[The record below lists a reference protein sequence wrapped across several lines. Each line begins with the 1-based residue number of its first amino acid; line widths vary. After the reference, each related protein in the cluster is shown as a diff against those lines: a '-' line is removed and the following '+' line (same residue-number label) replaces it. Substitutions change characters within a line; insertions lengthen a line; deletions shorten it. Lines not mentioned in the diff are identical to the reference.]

1 MNWDDI
7 KRAQEAQKLFNDP
20 AVREARKQQ
29 EQLRALGVD
38 VGRMNEQ
45 AALAKEFS
53 KQPYTVNIKELLDA
67 IAAFRTT
74 LPPEWAQA
82 RQGFA
87 AFSQRFAHG
96 VSELRAVLEVTG
108 GPWRDFVQQWQEA
121 NRLFNEVVRKAPT
134 DSLLGLMTRQATDV
148 YKANA
153 ARIEREIDGRALL
166 STNPGLAVQFL
177 VPSVSYL
184 DFSQRTMNRIA
195 ESGEPAH
202 RAALGGSLVIAEE
215 HVTDATSLIVDV
227 EAEEEEQ
234 GNKSLITTPQR
245 VYPIYDAVQLDL
257 INVGELPAEA
267 TYPVLVRYSTAAVLA
282 ELTRQTL
289 SAVLGCNKTSKL
301 KGGEEIFKTTTQA
314 QEALVVLPGLV
325 VRDESSLRDL
335 ITHLYILIYE
345 GAGDQK
351 LRFLKDQGGPMEI
364 DECDAIWNLKA
375 LRNKWLIHDPEHG
388 DKKGIDRSYRTL
400 AEALNSLGLKTF
412 PRSREEFEDLQTKL
426 LNALLAFHSEL
437 ERRIAN

>member
-108 GPWRDFVQQWQEA
+108 GPLRDFVQQWQEA
-121 NRLFNEVVRKAPT
+121 NRLFSEVVRNAPT

-148 YKANA
+148 YRANA
-153 ARIEREIDGRALL
+153 ARIEREI
-166 STNPGLAVQFL
+166 
-177 VPSVSYL
+177 
-184 DFSQRTMNRIA
+184 
-195 ESGEPAH
+195 GE
-202 RAALGGSLVIAEE
+202 R
-215 HVTDATSLIVDV
+215 
-227 EAEEEEQ
+227 
-234 GNKSLITTPQR
+234 
-245 VYPIYDAVQLDL
+245 
-257 INVGELPAEA
+257 
-267 TYPVLVRYSTAAVLA
+267 
-282 ELTRQTL
+282 
-289 SAVLGCNKTSKL
+289 
-301 KGGEEIFKTTTQA
+301 
-314 QEALVVLPGLV
+314 
-325 VRDESSLRDL
+325 
-335 ITHLYILIYE
+335 
-345 GAGDQK
+345 
-351 LRFLKDQGGPMEI
+351 
-364 DECDAIWNLKA
+364 
-375 LRNKWLIHDPEHG
+375 
-388 DKKGIDRSYRTL
+388 
-400 AEALNSLGLKTF
+400 
-412 PRSREEFEDLQTKL
+412 
-426 LNALLAFHSEL
+426 
-437 ERRIAN
+437 